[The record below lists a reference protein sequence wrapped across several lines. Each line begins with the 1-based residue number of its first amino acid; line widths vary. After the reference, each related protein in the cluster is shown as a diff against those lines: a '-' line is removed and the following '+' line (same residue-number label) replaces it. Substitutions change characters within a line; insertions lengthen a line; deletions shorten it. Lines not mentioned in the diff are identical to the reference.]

1 MKRAGP
7 VVAAAIAAMLVLAPA
22 ASPAGSYTD
31 PAGDNATA
39 GDITGLTVS
48 GDKSSGQ
55 LAFRL
60 TGNLAISDTVPLLLF
75 IDSDANP
82 MTGNIMDV
90 GADYIFAVGSDGYD
104 FEHWNGVDWVDT
116 PFATVRVFGSSQAI
130 TISVNK
136 SEIGNTSDIN
146 FWAESFDSVGK
157 KWDDAPNDGAFN
169 YSLDSDGPLINSVD
183 LQTEPT
189 TGPKAGKKFVV
200 TPTAL
205 HLPPDV
211 ELQQLLCSP
220 RATRARRSWVRRR
233 SWAPEPAVARSRCR
247 RKRLVARH
255 SASRSRSSTRAP
267 RKRSPTPSRCAE
279 WRLEPGRARR
289 LARRSLRGCGELV
302 PPRGPAVHCRPRHSC
317 RA

>member
-1 MKRAGP
+1 MSTHFRLRRPGAASALKRAGP

-205 HLPPDV
+205 HLPPD
-211 ELQQLLCSP
+211 
-220 RATRARRSWVRRR
+220 
-233 SWAPEPAVARSRCR
+233 
-247 RKRLVARH
+247 
-255 SASRSRSSTRAP
+255 
-267 RKRSPTPSRCAE
+267 
-279 WRLEPGRARR
+279 GRAAATP
-289 LARRSLRGCGELV
+289 LLPESYTCTAKLGAKTLVGTGTGSCTVKVPKKKARGKTLSVTVTVVYQGATKAFPYSFKVR
-302 PPRGPAVHCRPRHSC
+302 
-317 RA
+317 